1 MTDFYKFGNV
11 SKRDLRDIV
20 YYDVLNEKETDEVKI
35 ETLSQ
40 YITDTLK
47 VMVKDREIQRAIVT
61 QESVFNWS
69 DVFKKDDE
77 SKPQIQQ

>member
-47 VMVKDREIQRAIVT
+47 LMVKDREIQRAIVT

-69 DVFKKDDE
+69 EVFKKDDE
-77 SKPQIQQ
+77 SEPQIQQ

>member
-20 YYDVLNEKETDEVKI
+20 YYDVLNEKETDEIKI
-35 ETLSQ
+35 EALSQ

-47 VMVKDREIQRAIVT
+47 LMVKDREI
-61 QESVFNWS
+61 
-69 DVFKKDDE
+69 
-77 SKPQIQQ
+77 

>member
-20 YYDVLNEKETDEVKI
+20 YYDVLNEKETDEIKI
-35 ETLSQ
+35 EALSQ

-47 VMVKDREIQRAIVT
+47 LMVKDREIQRAIVT

-69 DVFKKDDE
+69 EVFKKDNE
-77 SKPQIQQ
+77 SEPQIQQ

>member
-77 SKPQIQQ
+77 SKPQI